1 MRNIAD
7 QWLRDVLSLLYRRRS
22 LTRAEIL
29 RATGLNAASA
39 SYTLRYL
46 LDRGIVL
53 KLGELPS
60 GASGRPRE
68 LLTLNAEAGYFLAVD
83 LEGEFIRFA
92 LSNFVG
98 DIRCRWE
105 EDLRFGEPLRMEQV
119 ARGIRQVL
127 RDLPPDRLSRVIAAG
142 VSYPG
147 TLDRDGL
154 LTAVNLG
161 WKKFP
166 IKTELESTLDL
177 PVFLEHDKHT
187 CILAEQWL
195 GALQNHQTG
204 LFVIVER
211 GIGLGVCVN
220 GKPLEGWRNMAGE
233 FGHCKFDS
241 AADQVCK
248 CGRRGCLE
256 AIASTPA
263 IIEQYVARA
272 GGVTPARPWRV
283 TDVFER
289 ARQGE
294 PAACEV
300 IAYVGR
306 VLGSAISNL
315 IHLFNPEIIIVGG
328 SVIAGRDLL
337 LPVIEEQVRRFSLP
351 NLLEG
356 VKIAVSG
363 LGLDI
368 RLRGAASL
376 AFRNSLADATLLQQ
390 ICGSA
395 VGDLNSGKPKS
406 GNGLIGILAGST

>member
-7 QWLRDVLSLLYRRRS
+7 QWLRDVLGLLYRRRS

-29 RATGLNAASA
+29 EETGLNAASA
-39 SYTLRYL
+39 SHTLRHL

-53 KLGELPS
+53 KVGELQS
-60 GASGRPRE
+60 GGSGRPRE
-68 LLTLNAEAGYFLAVD
+68 VLTLNSEAGYFVAVD

-119 ARGIRQVL
+119 VRGIRQVL
-127 RDLPPDRLSRVIAAG
+127 RDLPPNRLGRVLAAG

-161 WKKFP
+161 WRKFP
-166 IKTELESTLDL
+166 IKAEFEGALEL

-195 GALQNHQTG
+195 GGLQNHQTG
-204 LFVIVER
+204 LFIIIER
-211 GIGLGVCVN
+211 GIGLGISVN
-220 GKPLEGWRNMAGE
+220 GRPVEGWHNMAGE

-241 AADQVCK
+241 AATQVCK
-248 CGRRGCLE
+248 CGQRGCLE

-263 IIEQYVARA
+263 IIEQYLARA
-272 GGVTPARPWRV
+272 GGGTPARAWRV
-283 TDVFER
+283 TDVFEK
-289 ARQGE
+289 ARQRE
-294 PAACEV
+294 LAACEV
-300 IAYVGR
+300 VQNVGR

-315 IHLFNPEIIIVGG
+315 IHLFNPEIVILGG
-328 SVIAGRDLL
+328 CVIAGRDLL
-337 LPVIEEQVRRFSLP
+337 LPVIEEQIRRLSLP
-351 NLLEG
+351 NLLDG
-356 VKIAVSG
+356 VKITVSG

-376 AFRNSLADATLLQQ
+376 AFRNSLSDANLLKE

-395 VGDLNSGKPKS
+395 LNDTKS
-406 GNGLIGILAGST
+406 GVAGRANGLIGILTGA